1 MSGQWISI
9 AAADGNAS
17 RAYLAIP
24 EAGHGPGL
32 VLLDE
37 TFAQEIADLYAAE
50 GYVVLCPEQ
59 LDSDIS
65 ATIAALRTHPEC
77 TGKVSVLGFG
87 AAAGSPF
94 SRQLRAASTA
104 RLFITAPASRRR
116 SIRLRASPARWSCIS
131 PRKIRTC
138 RRRQLRGSK
147 RRS

>member
-37 TFAQEIADLYAAE
+37 TIAHEIADLYAAE

-65 ATIAALRTHPEC
+65 ATSNSRCLSMRKKVSS
-77 TGKVSVLGFG
+77 TGK
-87 AAAGSPF
+87 
-94 SRQLRAASTA
+94 LR
-104 RLFITAPASRRR
+104 
-116 SIRLRASPARWSCIS
+116 
-131 PRKIRTC
+131 
-138 RRRQLRGSK
+138 
-147 RRS
+147 